1 MANFLNRLSLWHKIV
16 GLIAVLLLAM
26 LLVAG
31 YSHYKTLQS
40 HDEIQD
46 LNGLLLP
53 ILKRLARIEVHA
65 LREDIHYERAMAI
78 RAGRVAKPKALETEI
93 ERFKSL
99 GAQVI
104 KEVGTVRGL
113 AAQALERVRDVEDA
127 VELARIE
134 PLLKGIEKA
143 HKRFREQ
150 SLGVLTHTGPADGE
164 LYRTKLTQL
173 EREKDDLFESLALMV
188 FQLEDFVATQAL
200 EVVRHDRERTML
212 SWQLLTVALC
222 AFLIGIVLG
231 TIVTRR
237 MLEPIGNLRE
247 SAAAVAKGNLDVE
260 VQPQTRDEIGELA
273 LAFNEMVAG
282 LRERESIKETFSS
295 YVDPRIVGHLL
306 SPGNE
311 DMEGDRREMTVFFS
325 DIEGFTTISEQLTP
339 QSLVK
344 LINHYLGDMSVP
356 IQEQD
361 GVIDKFIGDAIMA
374 YWGPPFVRDRDQAV
388 LGCRAGLAC
397 LERLA
402 LFQEQVPE
410 ITGLRQGA
418 PAIKIRIGI
427 ATGPVVIGNIGSTK
441 MRNFTLMGDTV
452 NLAARLEGACKA
464 YGVRMLVSETTA
476 AAVREEID
484 LREIDAIAVKGK
496 SEPSRIFEPLGRAA
510 DAGPTAR
517 ILKETFET
525 GLAAYRDQDWSK
537 AESAFSKCLKTAPED
552 RPSQTFLARIE
563 MLKQTPPG
571 ADWDGV
577 WRMTTK

>member
-1 MANFLNRLSLWHKIV
+1 MTQFLNRLSLWHKIV
-16 GLIAVLLLAM
+16 GLISVLLLAM

-31 YSHYKTLQS
+31 YSHIKTLQS

-53 ILKRLARIEVHA
+53 ILKRLARVEVHA
-65 LREDIHYERAMAI
+65 LREDIHYERAMAL
-78 RAGRVAKPKALETEI
+78 RVGGGKAEDLKTEVDRFKALGE
-93 ERFKSL
+93 
-99 GAQVI
+99 QVI

-113 AAQALERVRDVEDA
+113 AAQALERVREVEDA

-134 PLLKGIEKA
+134 PLLQGIEKA

-150 SLGVLTHTGPADGE
+150 SIAVLDHTGPTDSE
-164 LYRTKLTQL
+164 LYRTKLAQL
-173 EREKDDLFESLALMV
+173 ERDKDELFESLALMV
-188 FQLEDFVATQAL
+188 LQLEEFVAAQAL
-200 EVVRHDRERTML
+200 EVVRHDRERTQL
-212 SWQLLTVALC
+212 SWQLLAVALG
-222 AFLIGIVLG
+222 AFLVGVGLG
-231 TIVTRR
+231 TVVTRR
-237 MLEPIGNLRE
+237 MLEPIANLRE
-247 SAAAVAKGNLDVE
+247 SAAAVAKGDLDIEVE
-260 VQPQTRDEIGELA
+260 PRTRDEIGDLA
-273 LAFNEMVAG
+273 LAFNQMVAG

-311 DMEGDRREMTVFFS
+311 DQEGDRREMTVFFS
-325 DIEGFTTISEQLTP
+325 DIEGFTGISEQLTP
-339 QSLVK
+339 KSLVK

-361 GVIDKFIGDAIMA
+361 GVIDKFIGDAIVA

-397 LERLA
+397 LERLE

-418 PAIKIRIGI
+418 PTINIRIGI

-441 MRNFTLMGDTV
+441 MRNYTLMGDTV
-452 NLAARLEGACKA
+452 NLASRLEGACKE
-464 YGVRMLVSETTA
+464 YGVRMLVSEATA
-476 AAVREEID
+476 EAVREEID
-484 LREIDAIAVKGK
+484 LREIDTIAVKGK

-510 DAGPTAR
+510 DAGATIR
-517 ILKETFET
+517 ILRESFAT
-525 GLAAYRDQDWSK
+525 GLAAYRAQDWGK
-537 AESAFSKCLKTAPED
+537 AKTAFSKCLETAPED
-552 RPSQTFLARIE
+552 RPSQTFLARID
-563 MLKQTPPG
+563 MLKTAPPG

-577 WRMTTK
+577 WRMSTK

>member
-1 MANFLNRLSLWHKIV
+1 MTQFLNRLSLWHKIV
-16 GLIAVLLLAM
+16 GLISVLLFAM

-31 YSHYKTLQS
+31 YSHVKTLQS

-65 LREDIHYERAMAI
+65 LRQDIHYERAMAL
-78 RAGRVAKPKALETEI
+78 RSDGKAKALQTET

-99 GAQVI
+99 GEQVI

-134 PLLKGIEKA
+134 PLLQGIEKA
-143 HKRFREQ
+143 HKRFRAQ
-150 SLGVLTHTGPADGE
+150 SLAVLSHTGSTDGE
-164 LYRTKLTQL
+164 LYRTKLAQL

-188 FQLEDFVATQAL
+188 LQLEDFVAAQAL
-200 EVVRHDRERTML
+200 EVVRHDQERTML
-212 SWQLLTVALC
+212 SWQLLTVTLC

-237 MLEPIGNLRE
+237 MLEPIASLKE
-247 SAAAVAKGNLDVE
+247 SAAAVAKGDLDIEVE
-260 VQPQTRDEIGELA
+260 PRTRDEIGELA
-273 LAFNEMVAG
+273 LAFNQMVVG

-311 DMEGDRREMTVFFS
+311 DQEGDRREMTVFFS
-325 DIEGFTTISEQLTP
+325 DIEGFTSISEQLTP

-344 LINHYLGDMSVP
+344 LINHYLADMSVP

-374 YWGPPFVRDRDQAV
+374 YWGPPFVRDQDQAL

-397 LERLA
+397 LEKLP

-410 ITGLRQGA
+410 ITGLRRDA
-418 PAIKIRIGI
+418 PTVRVRIGL
-427 ATGPVVIGNIGSTK
+427 ATGPVLIGNIGSRK
-441 MRNFTLMGDTV
+441 IRNYTLMGDTV
-452 NLAARLEGACKA
+452 NLAARLEGACKE
-464 YGVRMLVSETTA
+464 YGVRMLVSEATA
-476 AAVREEID
+476 AAVGEEIA
-484 LREIDAIAVKGK
+484 LREIDSIAVKGK
-496 SEPSRIFEPLGRAA
+496 TEPSRIFEPLGRIA
-510 DAGPTAR
+510 DAEPATR
-517 ILKETFET
+517 VLKESFEV
-525 GLAAYRDQDWSK
+525 GLAAYRAQDWTK
-537 AESAFSKCLKTAPED
+537 ANSAFAKCLKTVPDD
-552 RPSQTFLARIE
+552 RASQTFLARIE
-563 MLKQTPPG
+563 SLKGTPPG
-571 ADWDGV
+571 TDWDGV
-577 WRMTTK
+577 WRMTSK